1 MKETLEG
8 DPEAYYDSAELLEP
22 LKLMYRS
29 LMETHDDGI
38 ANGRL
43 LDVIR
48 QVRPAALIHLWLQLR
63 TQTVMSASL
72 TAAPIILVNS
82 HGRNNAADKPKLQQ
96 L

>member
-1 MKETLEG
+1 MNFHDIIRKGFPTRRNVKETLEG

-48 QVRPAALIHLWLQLR
+48 QARPPPLEPVCSCSDAF
-63 TQTVMSASL
+63 
-72 TAAPIILVNS
+72 
-82 HGRNNAADKPKLQQ
+82 
-96 L
+96 